1 MPRLGCSAVK
11 YAVAVAV
18 QSTHHVEGAGP
29 AGRSTALA
37 IPVAAIAL
45 TVTFYVFYDGSLQT
59 ASRYGLPFLA
69 ATAIGAGVMIRR
81 KAAPFVALFGAAMW
95 IGVFVAVLRA

>member
-1 MPRLGCSAVK
+1 MGASLWSWLGPDGTSFKPVI
-11 YAVAVAV
+11 VL
-18 QSTHHVEGAGP
+18 
-29 AGRSTALA
+29 RSTALA